1 MLKKLIYFIGGWILC
16 IIVLNKFVF
25 QLLLEVIKNNEA
37 AATSLTI
44 ITVVVF
50 TIVWGVIVGISE

>member
-50 TIVWGVIVGISE
+50 TIVWGVVVGVSK